1 MKTYVYSGPPSGF
14 SLDNEKDVLL
24 FPNKTYPLPEENEYV
39 QALVKLKYLKEV
51 KSETAPKP
59 PTEAKAKPSTKD
71 KNPNKKES

>member
-39 QALVKLKYLKEV
+39 QALVKLKHLKEV
-51 KSETAPKP
+51 EPETAPKSP
-59 PTEAKAKPSTKD
+59 AETKTKSSAKD
-71 KNPNKKES
+71 KTPNKKES